1 VRLIVSL
8 SVINKYITKKE
19 KDLLS
24 YAKILESLISIENN
38 KMWQNKKE
46 FSAFAKEIIEIY
58 SEKYYFQ
65 NNIHKENPI
74 EYSNDNINFVL
85 KSIIEYCRL
94 HDKMEM
100 LRSWKNETFLL
111 SVIICTACYVDFAS
125 NVVDGDIQDTKN
137 KFKYLLSYLRK
148 TKILEVKD
156 NKYFINDLFDEVKK
170 NASEDKKILEYLD
183 SDDFRNEYKM
193 ISNNPVYYEVLF
205 SYEVPGLKEFD
216 ETLTKGVLKKYDAKI
231 REISYDLLEVH
242 LLKELI
248 SNMEMDKYLIRI
260 NKDMKK
266 ASLVKFFD
274 NEYLKEFIKILVPY
288 DKEIEYQNIINDYKE
303 IGMNFIYEMDIDEEI
318 EPTSLVNDMQL
329 LVSKE
334 FVKNNANNQMSFE
347 KMNVKLVVKNK
358 EE

>member
-1 VRLIVSL
+1 MSL

-85 KSIIEYCRL
+85 QSIIEYCRL

-216 ETLTKGVLKKYDAKI
+216 ETLTKGVLKKYDAKF

>member
-1 VRLIVSL
+1 MSL

-266 ASLVKFFD
+266 ASLIKFFD
-274 NEYLKEFIKILVPY
+274 NKYLKEFVEILVPY

-318 EPTSLVNDMQL
+318 EPTSLVNDMNL

>member
-1 VRLIVSL
+1 MSL

-318 EPTSLVNDMQL
+318 EPTSLVNDTQL

-334 FVKNNANNQMSFE
+334 FIKNNANNQMSFE

>member
-1 VRLIVSL
+1 MSL

-46 FSAFAKEIIEIY
+46 FSVFAKEIIEIY

-85 KSIIEYCRL
+85 KSIIEYCKL
-94 HDKMEM
+94 HDKTEM

-148 TKILEVKD
+148 TKLLEVKD

-170 NASEDKKILEYLD
+170 NANEDKKILEYLD
-183 SDDFRNEYKM
+183 SEDFRNEYKM

-216 ETLTKGVLKKYDAKI
+216 ENLTKGVLKKYDAKI

-288 DKEIEYQNIINDYKE
+288 DKEIEYQSIMSDYKE
-303 IGMNFIYEMDIDEEI
+303 IGMDCIYEMEIDEEI
-318 EPTSLVNDMQL
+318 EPTSLVNDMEL

-334 FVKNNANNQMSFE
+334 FVKNNENNQMSFD
-347 KMNVKLVVKNK
+347 KMNIKLVVKNK

>member
-1 VRLIVSL
+1 MSL
-8 SVINKYITKKE
+8 SVINRYITKKE

-46 FSAFAKEIIEIY
+46 FSVFAKEIIEIY

-85 KSIIEYCRL
+85 KSIIEYCKL
-94 HDKMEM
+94 HDKTEM

-148 TKILEVKD
+148 TKLLEVKD

-183 SDDFRNEYKM
+183 SEDFRNEYKM

-216 ETLTKGVLKKYDAKI
+216 ENLSKGVLKKYDAKI

-288 DKEIEYQNIINDYKE
+288 DKEIEYQSIISDYKE
-303 IGMNFIYEMDIDEEI
+303 IGMNCIYEMDIDEEI
-318 EPTSLVNDMQL
+318 EPTSLVNDMEL

-334 FVKNNANNQMSFE
+334 FVKNNENNQMSFD
-347 KMNVKLVVKNK
+347 KMNIKLVVKNK

>member
-1 VRLIVSL
+1 MSL

-248 SNMEMDKYLIRI
+248 SNMEMDKYIIRI

>member
-1 VRLIVSL
+1 MSL

-38 KMWQNKKE
+38 KMWQSKKE
-46 FSAFAKEIIEIY
+46 FSVFAKEIIEIY

>member
-1 VRLIVSL
+1 MSL

-24 YAKILESLISIENN
+24 YAKILELLISIENN

-183 SDDFRNEYKM
+183 SEDFRNEYKM
-193 ISNNPVYYEVLF
+193 ISNNPVYYKVLF

-216 ETLTKGVLKKYDAKI
+216 ENLTKGVLKKYDAKI

>member
-1 VRLIVSL
+1 MSL

-193 ISNNPVYYEVLF
+193 ISNNPIYYEVLF

-334 FVKNNANNQMSFE
+334 FIKNNANNQMSFE

>member
-1 VRLIVSL
+1 MSL

-170 NASEDKKILEYLD
+170 NVSEDKKILEYLD

-274 NEYLKEFIKILVPY
+274 NKYLKEFIKILVPY

>member
-1 VRLIVSL
+1 MSL

-216 ETLTKGVLKKYDAKI
+216 ETLTKGVLKKYDVKI

-318 EPTSLVNDMQL
+318 EPTSLVNDTQL

>member
-1 VRLIVSL
+1 MSL

-205 SYEVPGLKEFD
+205 SYEVPGLKKFD

>member
-1 VRLIVSL
+1 MSL

-24 YAKILESLISIENN
+24 YAKILESLISIDNN
-38 KMWQNKKE
+38 KMWQTKKE
-46 FSAFAKEIIEIY
+46 FVSFAKEIIEIY

-274 NEYLKEFIKILVPY
+274 NEYLKEIIKILVPY

>member
-1 VRLIVSL
+1 MSL

-274 NEYLKEFIKILVPY
+274 NEYLKEFAEILVPY

>member
-1 VRLIVSL
+1 MSL

-274 NEYLKEFIKILVPY
+274 NDYLKEFIKILVPY

>member
-1 VRLIVSL
+1 MSL

-170 NASEDKKILEYLD
+170 NAIEDKKILEYLD

>member
-1 VRLIVSL
+1 MSL

-46 FSAFAKEIIEIY
+46 FSTFAKEIIEIY

>member
-1 VRLIVSL
+1 MSL

-38 KMWQNKKE
+38 KMWQSKKE
-46 FSAFAKEIIEIY
+46 FSIFAKEIIEIY

-100 LRSWKNETFLL
+100 LRNWKNETFLL

-216 ETLTKGVLKKYDAKI
+216 EALTKGVLKKYDAKI

-318 EPTSLVNDMQL
+318 EPTSLVNDTQL

>member
-1 VRLIVSL
+1 MSL

-85 KSIIEYCRL
+85 KSIIEYCKL
-94 HDKMEM
+94 HDKTEM

-148 TKILEVKD
+148 TKLLEVKD

-170 NASEDKKILEYLD
+170 NANEDKKILEYLD

-216 ETLTKGVLKKYDAKI
+216 ENLTKGVLKKYDAKI
-231 REISYDLLEVH
+231 REISYDSLEIH

-260 NKDMKK
+260 KKDMKK

-288 DKEIEYQNIINDYKE
+288 DKEIEYQSIISDYKE

-318 EPTSLVNDMQL
+318 EPTSLVNDMEL

-334 FVKNNANNQMSFE
+334 FVKNNENNQMSFD
-347 KMNVKLVVKNK
+347 KMNIKLVVKNK

>member
-1 VRLIVSL
+1 MSL

-94 HDKMEM
+94 HEKMEM

-260 NKDMKK
+260 NKDIKK

>member
-1 VRLIVSL
+1 MSL

-205 SYEVPGLKEFD
+205 SYEVPRLKEFD

>member
-1 VRLIVSL
+1 MSL

-303 IGMNFIYEMDIDEEI
+303 IGMNFIYEIDIDEEI

>member
-1 VRLIVSL
+1 MSL

-318 EPTSLVNDMQL
+318 EPTSLVNDMNL

>member
-1 VRLIVSL
+1 MSL

-46 FSAFAKEIIEIY
+46 FSVFAKEIIEIY

-85 KSIIEYCRL
+85 KSIIEYCKL
-94 HDKMEM
+94 HDKTEM

-148 TKILEVKD
+148 TKLLEVKD

-183 SDDFRNEYKM
+183 SEDFRNEYKM

-216 ETLTKGVLKKYDAKI
+216 ENLSKGVLKKYDAKI

-288 DKEIEYQNIINDYKE
+288 DKEIEYQSIISDYKE
-303 IGMNFIYEMDIDEEI
+303 IGMDCIYEMEIDEEI
-318 EPTSLVNDMQL
+318 EPTSLVNDMEL

-334 FVKNNANNQMSFE
+334 FVKNNENNQMSFD
-347 KMNVKLVVKNK
+347 KMNIKLVVKNK

>member
-1 VRLIVSL
+1 MSL

-46 FSAFAKEIIEIY
+46 FSVFAKEIIEIY

-288 DKEIEYQNIINDYKE
+288 DKEIEYQSIISDYKE
-303 IGMNFIYEMDIDEEI
+303 IGMNCIYEMDIDEEI
-318 EPTSLVNDMQL
+318 EPTSLVNDMEL

-334 FVKNNANNQMSFE
+334 FVKNNENNQMSFD
-347 KMNVKLVVKNK
+347 KMNIKLVVKNK

>member
-1 VRLIVSL
+1 MSL

-100 LRSWKNETFLL
+100 SRSWKNETFLL

-248 SNMEMDKYLIRI
+248 SNTEMDKYLIRI

>member
-1 VRLIVSL
+1 MSL

-46 FSAFAKEIIEIY
+46 FSVFAKEIIEIY

-85 KSIIEYCRL
+85 KSIIEYCKL
-94 HDKMEM
+94 HDKTEM

-148 TKILEVKD
+148 TKLLEVKD

-183 SDDFRNEYKM
+183 SEDFRNEYKM

-216 ETLTKGVLKKYDAKI
+216 ENLSKGVLKKYDAKI

-288 DKEIEYQNIINDYKE
+288 DKEIEYQSIISDYKE
-303 IGMNFIYEMDIDEEI
+303 IGMNCIYEMDIDEEI
-318 EPTSLVNDMQL
+318 EPTSLVNDMEL

-334 FVKNNANNQMSFE
+334 FVKNNENNQMSFD
-347 KMNVKLVVKNK
+347 KMNIKLVVKNK

>member
-1 VRLIVSL
+1 MSL

-38 KMWQNKKE
+38 KMWQSKKE
-46 FSAFAKEIIEIY
+46 FSVFAKEIIEIY

-274 NEYLKEFIKILVPY
+274 NKYLKEFVEILVPY

>member
-1 VRLIVSL
+1 MSL

-216 ETLTKGVLKKYDAKI
+216 EALTKGVLKKYDAKF

-347 KMNVKLVVKNK
+347 KMNIKLVVKNK

>member
-1 VRLIVSL
+1 MSL
-8 SVINKYITKKE
+8 SVINKYVTKKE

-38 KMWQNKKE
+38 RMWQNKKE
-46 FSAFAKEIIEIY
+46 FSSFAKEIIELY
-58 SEKYYFQ
+58 AEKYYFQ
-65 NNIHKENPI
+65 NNIHKDNPI

-94 HDKMEM
+94 HDRTDT
-100 LRSWKNETFLL
+100 LRNLKNETFLL

-125 NVVDGDIQDTKN
+125 NVVDGDMQDTKS

-170 NASEDKKILEYLD
+170 NLSEDKKVIEYLD
-183 SDDFRNEYKM
+183 SEEFKNEYKM

-216 ETLTKGVLKKYDAKI
+216 ENLTKGVLKKYEAKI
-231 REISYDLLEVH
+231 KEISYDLLEVH

-248 SNMEMDKYLIRI
+248 SNMDMDKYVIRI

-266 ASLVKFFD
+266 TSLVRFFD
-274 NEYLKEFIKILVPY
+274 NSYLKEFVKILVPY
-288 DKEIEYQNIINDYKE
+288 DEEIKYQAIIKDYAE
-303 IGMNFIYEMDIDEEI
+303 IGMNFIYEMSIDEEI
-318 EPTSLVNDMQL
+318 EPTSLVNNMEL
-329 LVSKE
+329 LVTKE
-334 FVKNNANNQMSFE
+334 FVKNNENNQMSFD
-347 KMNVKLVVKNK
+347 KMNIKLVVKNK
-358 EE
+358 EK